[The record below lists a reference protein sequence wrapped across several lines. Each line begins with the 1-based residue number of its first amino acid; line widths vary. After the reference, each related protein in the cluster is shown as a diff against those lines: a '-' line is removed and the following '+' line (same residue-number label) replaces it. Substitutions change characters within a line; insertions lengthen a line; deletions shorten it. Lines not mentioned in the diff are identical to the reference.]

1 MRGQKIAYRRV
12 STALQST
19 ERQLEG
25 MSFDKEFEDKLSGKN
40 TNRPELKSMIEYA
53 REGDHV
59 YVHSLDRLARSV
71 IDLKQIVNQLMAKG
85 VSITFVKESL
95 TFSPNENNPN
105 SNLLLSVLGAIAEFE
120 REILLERQ
128 REGIALA
135 KAKGKFKGGQPKLT
149 QSQVVELK
157 ERIARKEPKARI
169 AKSLKIT
176 RKTLYNYLERPN
188 TPSNLE
194 NEQA

>member
-25 MSFDKEFEDKLSGKN
+25 TVFDKEFEDKLSGKN
-40 TNRPELKSMIEYA
+40 TNRPELMRMIEYA
-53 REGDHV
+53 REHDHV

-71 IDLKQIVNQLMAKG
+71 IDLKQIVNTLITKG
-85 VSITFVKESL
+85 VSISFIKEGL
-95 TFSPNENNPN
+95 TFAPNDHNPN
-105 SNLLLSVLGAIAEFE
+105 SNLILSVLGAIAEFE

-128 REGIALA
+128 REGIAIA

-149 QSQVVELK
+149 KAQVIELK
-157 ERIARKEPKARI
+157 ERISRKEPKARI

-176 RKTLYNYLERPN
+176 RKTLYNYLERLKQPE
-188 TPSNLE
+188 LLK